1 MLLNIMSNDFK
12 LVRLREVMQMTTLS
26 KSTIYRRVKDK
37 QLKKPLDLGG
47 NIAAWRLSDVETFIN
62 GGVA

>member
-1 MLLNIMSNDFK
+1 MSNDFK

-47 NIAAWRLSDVETFIN
+47 NIAAWILSDVETFIN
-62 GGVA
+62 GGVV